1 MSGDIVF
8 VNVRNDHGT
17 AYEWLD
23 PHPGGSASY
32 TDFRALVRL
41 SGFKTCEIG
50 DIEFDSDNTYIFAP
64 NNGYVEA
71 ALKSRP
77 RLCKAVH
84 WELERPGTE
93 WFPWFDETWVS
104 DKTQY
109 ALANHPRVRYV
120 PLGGHV
126 ELGGAPALPKVWD
139 LIHLAYAY
147 GSRAQKLYQLEAN
160 GFLLAPATFDPMG
173 RRHTLAHSRWGLML
187 HQTPHPIMT
196 PLRAVLFACWR
207 LPIVA
212 EEVGDSYP
220 YKFIGFD
227 PELNEL
233 RSLSEEVLEEMVEYN
248 YNMITRALPFRTCVE
263 SAVDGCAF
271 F

>member
-1 MSGDIVF
+1 MQGDLYF

-17 AYEWLD
+17 AYEWQE

-41 SGFKTCEIG
+41 SGFKTCEIS
-50 DIEFDSDNTYIFAP
+50 EVALMSENTYIFAP

-71 ALKSRP
+71 LLKSGP
-77 RLCKAVH
+77 RTCKAIH

-104 DKTQY
+104 DLTQERM
-109 ALANHPRVRYV
+109 ANHPRVKYLF
-120 PLGGHV
+120 LGGHPG
-126 ELGGAPALPKVWD
+126 LGGAPALPKIWD
-139 LIHLAYAY
+139 LVHLAYAY
-147 GSRAQKLYQLEAN
+147 GERARKLNELEAN
-160 GFLLAPATFDPMG
+160 GFLLAPATFDPIG
-173 RRHTLAHSRWGLML
+173 RNHTLAHSRWGLML
-187 HQTPHPIMT
+187 HQSDYPIMT

-212 EEVGDSYP
+212 EQVGNDYP
-220 YKFIGFD
+220 YKFIGYD

-233 RSLSEEVLEEMVEYN
+233 RSMGEEEIEAMVGHN
-248 YNMITRALPFRTCVE
+248 YRTATDAMTFRACVE
-263 SAVDGCAF
+263 ERLKV
-271 F
+271 